1 MAYNREIHAREVV
14 YWLSGLFAGVSV
26 KYFISKVLLHES
38 FFSGKDDISD
48 VAFYV
53 MFLISCIA
61 APLIDD
67 HMRQYNYYSNYSKIR
82 KTENIIVGSINLFF
96 AVLLVCSILYKG

>member
-48 VAFYV
+48 AV
-53 MFLISCIA
+53 FLIIAFISCLA
-61 APLIDD
+61 TPFIDD
-67 HMRQYNYYSNYSKIR
+67 HLRQYKYYSNYSKIR
-82 KTENIIVGSINLFF
+82 KTENIIVGSFNLFF
-96 AVLLVCSILYKG
+96 AVILVYAIFYNG